1 MFIIWTHLLLF
12 PQDVWP
18 YCGKLETVGQVL
30 NERRTGTTSVITVK
44 ALGIVW
50 RESKNMADGAKPTA

>member
-1 MFIIWTHLLLF
+1 MFIIGTHLLRF
-12 PQDVWP
+12 PQCVWS
-18 YCGKLETVGQVL
+18 YCGKLDKVGQVL